1 MKKSIAVLGLGKY
14 GRSLAESLY
23 AMGMDVLV
31 ADKDEERIKEFAA
44 KATVA
49 VCADL
54 EDESVVKE
62 LGLKNMDIVVIAMG
76 SNLGA
81 SIMAVAVAKEQGVP
95 FVMAK
100 ASSERMASI
109 LSKVGVDKIVDPE
122 GESGMRTARVLT
134 STSYLD
140 FFNVDDNLCMVEMN
154 PKDKWV
160 GKSIK
165 TLNLRKL
172 YNLNVVA
179 MKKKSGAWSFV
190 DPDAEL
196 TKDITLLIALEKKDL
211 KRIQ

>member
-23 AMGMDVLV
+23 TMGMDVLV
-31 ADKDEERIKEFAA
+31 ADKDEERIKEFSS

>member
-31 ADKDEERIKEFAA
+31 ADKDEERIKEFSS